1 MSQTILQYLLGF
13 CTWYGLS
20 TIGEPPLEDHRTH
33 FSGIQAGRQRHNES
47 SKDPMPVWLILLFF
61 ALVAAR
67 YILSYLVSIL
77 VHAFIIVL
85 DLNECQIS
93 YVFQIISTVAMVS
106 SESTSLVA
114 AAFAHK
120 HPASKKPVSNGPSG
134 VKKPPRRE
142 QTFRPEPFSRKKR
155 TLTRAITM
163 PIESLGRRFFGL
175 SCLRGLSPYLIMSI
189 AQWYCGAFGD
199 LILSGQPK
207 ELESGYGST
216 SIILAVFFGGGY
228 AVWTHYAITEPSK
241 TKSIYNH
248 FPRGGDIL
256 VELYPITCVWAVCE
270 QMTKSLPLAL
280 SRSTMFELREYAW
293 APDLWNSLD
302 TREQRVLLFKFSL
315 VYLLY
320 LVLVAFLLIPAT
332 MVMRRIHASML
343 PDADEAIVPFNRGKP
358 KPRDDEESPTHSP
371 GLSPSEAWST
381 LSWSAYFRVLRTF
394 VQYFIVNQ
402 LLHLLCWEAEWILHE
417 VFEADQYA
425 SPFPSGP
432 TRLNLHFSG

>member
-13 CTWYGLS
+13 CTWFGLS
-20 TIGEPPLEDHRTH
+20 TIGEPPLENHSTR
-33 FSGIQAGRQRHNES
+33 FSSIQADRQSHNKF

-67 YILSYLVSIL
+67 YILSFLVSAL
-77 VHAFIIVL
+77 VHDFVIVL

-93 YVFQIISTVAMVS
+93 YVFQVISTVVMVS

-114 AAFAHK
+114 AVFAHK
-120 HPASKKPVSNGPSG
+120 HPASKNPVSNGASE
-134 VKKPPRRE
+134 VEKPPRRE
-142 QTFRPEPFSRKKR
+142 RTFRPEPLSRRKR

-163 PIESLGRRFFGL
+163 PIETLGRRFFGL
-175 SCLRGLSPYLIMSI
+175 SCLRGLSPYLIMSVT
-189 AQWYCGAFGD
+189 QWYCGAFGD
-199 LILSGQPK
+199 LLLSGQPQ

-216 SIILAVFFGGGY
+216 SIILAVFFGGGS
-228 AVWTHYAITEPSK
+228 AIWTHYAITEPS
-241 TKSIYNH
+241 SRSRIYDH
-248 FPRGGDIL
+248 FPSGGDIL

-270 QMTKSLPLAL
+270 QMTRSLPLAL
-280 SRSTMFELREYAW
+280 SRSTMFDLREYAW
-293 APDLWNSLD
+293 TPSLWNTLD
-302 TREQRVLLFKFSL
+302 TSGQRFLFFKFSL

-320 LVLVAFLLIPAT
+320 LVLVASLLIPAT

-343 PDADEAIVPFNRGKP
+343 PEADEAIVPFNRGNP
-358 KPRDDEESPTHSP
+358 KPRDDDESPTHSP
-371 GLSPSEAWST
+371 GLKISEAWAT

-402 LLHLLCWEAEWILHE
+402 SLHLLCWEAEWILHE
-417 VFEADQYA
+417 VFEADRYA

-432 TRLNLHFSG
+432 TRLNLHIFK